1 MPQCVLLLMT
11 FAAIIQTPI
20 SFGGSYACC
29 SGAITS
35 SAPNFSF
42 DLLGNAIQCFRI
54 SFSSTMLY
62 MTNAGVN
69 LYKPLYLNT
78 RALSGIIYCFTSRG
92 VPGGSGTTAIGHMS
106 SISGNIQTTNGT
118 VSGKIGAFQILS
130 CAGTSGQ
137 PTAPTVAGLNV
148 GMDAMA
154 GGGINIWSTQVQY
167 IDFIAP
173 CSDYR
178 GRMLYE
184 YIVSLATDEFR
195 WYVAANGS
203 NSNMRLTASG
213 LLKNCT
219 AVSNKTNDQNQ

>member
-1 MPQCVLLLMT
+1 MDICHQL
-11 FAAIIQTPI
+11 AAI
-20 SFGGSYACC
+20 
-29 SGAITS
+29 
-35 SAPNFSF
+35 
-42 DLLGNAIQCFRI
+42 
-54 SFSSTMLY
+54 
-62 MTNAGVN
+62 
-69 LYKPLYLNT
+69 YK
-78 RALSGIIYCFTSRG
+78 
-92 VPGGSGTTAIGHMS
+92 
-106 SISGNIQTTNGT
+106 TTNGT

-154 GGGINIWSTQVQY
+154 GGGVNIWSTQVQY
-167 IDFIAP
+167 FDFIAP

-203 NSNMRLTASG
+203 IPHMRLMASG
-213 LLKNCT
+213 LVRNCT
-219 AVSNKTNDQNQ
+219 AVSKTERINNL

>member
-1 MPQCVLLLMT
+1 MDPVQQLLDICHQL
-11 FAAIIQTPI
+11 AAI
-20 SFGGSYACC
+20 
-29 SGAITS
+29 
-35 SAPNFSF
+35 
-42 DLLGNAIQCFRI
+42 
-54 SFSSTMLY
+54 
-62 MTNAGVN
+62 
-69 LYKPLYLNT
+69 YK
-78 RALSGIIYCFTSRG
+78 
-92 VPGGSGTTAIGHMS
+92 
-106 SISGNIQTTNGT
+106 TTNGT

-154 GGGINIWSTQVQY
+154 GGGVNIWSTQVQY
-167 IDFIAP
+167 FDFIAL

-219 AVSNKTNDQNQ
+219 AVSNKTNDQNQWKPLDHAVHVLDLYTTATPQSHKCGFVAQSLQQIWELINVVIGGGIGQGGQHTLRCFSFNVCIFICNQINAISKWYCRQQQLQIETLKQK